1 MAPMLAHWIAQYG
14 YWAVLVGTFL
24 EGETIVVLAGYA
36 AHRGYLSAPIVAGA
50 AFAGSLAGDQ
60 LAYLLGHYFQS
71 TVLSRRKSWLRRM
84 TQIKAWFDRHSIL
97 VMLGFRFVYGIRTI
111 TPFAIG
117 TMKVPARIFTPLN
130 ALGALVWAPLFTW
143 LGYAF
148 GQVASLVLAR
158 AHKYEPFV
166 MAAIVIVGACAAVAH
181 ALRQR
186 VRERD
191 EVSSTPDD
199 GK

>member
-1 MAPMLAHWIAQYG
+1 MLAHWIAQYG
-14 YWAVLVGTFL
+14 YWAILFGTFF

-60 LAYLLGHYFQS
+60 FAYLLGHNFQS
-71 TVLSRRKSWLRRM
+71 TLLSRRKSWLRRM
-84 TQIKAWFDRHSIL
+84 TQIKTWFDRHSIL

-111 TPFAIG
+111 TPFALG
-117 TMKVPARIFTPLN
+117 TMKVPARIFAPLN

-158 AHKYEPFV
+158 AHEYEHFV
-166 MAAIVIVGACAAVAH
+166 MVAIAIAGAAAAIAH
-181 ALRQR
+181 AIRQR
-186 VRERD
+186 VRERRNG
-191 EVSSTPDD
+191 VSSTPDD